1 MDAANNAGVVPQE
14 RACIHALTHT
24 APESLPN
31 NDIDDAYVRLCKT
44 FGGDRTN
51 YEPLHTMPDGILTI
65 RGFMWRIY
73 ELFTDCE
80 CRDDCTGMV
89 AAADAAAD
97 ALRTALKAG
106 TASYCTM
113 YLAFKILQFLP
124 PFISVR
130 HHAVVAEML
139 ADGSPDIMAFAAHTL
154 ACMGPEAVAEHFEE
168 IVSIAGADPGT
179 SVVTHRFSYASAA
192 AAGMLVRNECT
203 PAAWLCVCVLEPAH
217 LARLECRGAPVSA
230 IAKSSVF
237 RGAHDEI
244 LVGHGWPYFRVPAV
258 ADVLAA
264 LEASPRART
273 PAGCALAAH
282 PNDAIVVDKE
292 SSLSSYTPSEIA
304 WSPAGHSKFPR
315 PARMRVH
322 ELLLIGAAIARLPLA
337 LPLDLFVDAILP
349 FVIRRRSSPGGVGEA
364 RTVAPTMQR
373 KFALDEH
380 VATADALDSADECED
395 RALEALLYN

>member
-1 MDAANNAGVVPQE
+1 MVAMEEKSRRRAPAPTGWRASGGWFTNLAEDAQPISSWSRSRGITPRMDAANNAGVVPQE

-203 PAAWLCVCVLEPAH
+203 
-217 LARLECRGAPVSA
+217 
-230 IAKSSVF
+230 
-237 RGAHDEI
+237 
-244 LVGHGWPYFRVPAV
+244 
-258 ADVLAA
+258 
-264 LEASPRART
+264 T
-273 PAGCALAAH
+273 PH
-282 PNDAIVVDKE
+282 P
-292 SSLSSYTPSEIA
+292 
-304 WSPAGHSKFPR
+304 
-315 PARMRVH
+315 
-322 ELLLIGAAIARLPLA
+322 PLA
-337 LPLDLFVDAILP
+337 KCP
-349 FVIRRRSSPGGVGEA
+349 
-364 RTVAPTMQR
+364 
-373 KFALDEH
+373 
-380 VATADALDSADECED
+380 
-395 RALEALLYN
+395 